1 MSKDHLERRAYRK
14 SPGRQY
20 GYEYDPLSSQYQ
32 VGQSQG
38 GANSSVEDAR
48 SAQRLAQRP
57 DPRRTRQLLRQNILA
72 SKLKGSGELEDELQ
86 ERDTPDYAF
95 DEGTLPPRG
104 MVRTPHVTRRFS
116 TGEDEEYL
124 DEYEG
129 RAESQS
135 NRDRYRSPQ
144 EEDARGYAAARR
156 AAEVERRHE
165 PGDDWQEFDFVDPDI
180 GYEDPLDQR
189 VGYAETPPLARRAPE
204 TSRRSLR
211 PVRPQPDYDDEE
223 EEEEEEA
230 PRRKPGERGKIRRRV
245 LLGLG
250 IGAVAAGGIAAYEL
264 APRIPGALSQ
274 AGTNIEHEIQNA
286 FNKGVAA
293 GADAARKEFITALD
307 SVEGVSLQ
315 AAIDSARLTRLAY
328 DAFVSP
334 VVTLAATITGDF
346 LNVTLRALIAGR
358 GWLARINQDND
369 TLAALQTV
377 LQTWVQKVNEV
388 PEQLQSITDTDLDG
402 AQSYLRGLQHTI
414 QQEQAKLNSSATPAP
429 TPTHGTKP
437 TATPTP

>member
-1 MSKDHLERRAYRK
+1 MSKENIERRTYRR

-20 GYEYDPLSSQYQ
+20 GYDYDPLRSQYQ
-32 VGQSQG
+32 VGQSQHG
-38 GANSSVEDAR
+38 TDSSAGNER
-48 SAQRLAQRP
+48 STQRLAPRP

-72 SKLKGSGELEDELQ
+72 SKLKNSGDLEEEMQ
-86 ERDTPDYAF
+86 ERDTPDYDF

-104 MVRTPHVTRRFS
+104 AERPSRVTRRIS
-116 TGEDEEYL
+116 TTEDDEYL

-129 RAESQS
+129 RADSRS
-135 NRDRYRSPQ
+135 NRGRYRSPQ
-144 EEDARGYAAARR
+144 EEYAREDGRGY
-156 AAEVERRHE
+156 VERRHE
-165 PGDDWQEFDFVDPDI
+165 PGDDWQDFDFVDPDI

-189 VGYAETPPLARRAPE
+189 VGYAEAPLARRAPE

-211 PVRPQPDYDDEE
+211 PVQPQPDFDEE
-223 EEEEEEA
+223 EYEEEEKEA
-230 PRRKPGERGKIRRRV
+230 PRRRPRKRGKIRRRA

-250 IGAVAAGGIAAYEL
+250 IGAIAAGGIAAYEL

-274 AGTNIEHEIQNA
+274 AGTNIEHELQDA

-293 GADAARKEFITALD
+293 GADAARKEFINALD
-307 SVEGVSLQ
+307 DVEGVSLQ

-334 VVTLAATITGDF
+334 IVTLAATVTGDF
-346 LNVTLRALIAGR
+346 LSVTLRALIAGR

-369 TLAALQTV
+369 TLAALQNV

-402 AQSYLRGLQHTI
+402 AQSYLRGLQRTI
-414 QQEQAKLNSSATPAP
+414 QKEQAKLNGQVTPTPAP
-429 TPTHGTKP
+429 THGTQ
-437 TATPTP
+437 PTPKH

>member
-1 MSKDHLERRAYRK
+1 MSKENIERRTYRR

-20 GYEYDPLSSQYQ
+20 GYEYDPLRSQYQ
-32 VGQSQG
+32 VGQSQNGADSSPG
-38 GANSSVEDAR
+38 GER
-48 SAQRLAQRP
+48 STQRLAQRP

-72 SKLKGSGELEDELQ
+72 SKKGSGALDEEMQ
-86 ERDTPDYAF
+86 ERDTPDYDF

-104 MVRTPHVTRRFS
+104 AERPSRVTRRIS
-116 TGEDEEYL
+116 PTEDEEYF

-129 RAESQS
+129 REDSRS
-135 NRDRYRSPQ
+135 NRERYRSPQ
-144 EEDARGYAAARR
+144 EYERGYA
-156 AAEVERRHE
+156 ERRHE
-165 PGDDWQEFDFVDPDI
+165 PGDDWQDFDFVDPDI

-189 VGYAETPPLARRAPE
+189 VGYAEPPLMRRAPE

-211 PVRPQPDYDDEE
+211 PVKPQPEFDEE
-223 EEEEEEA
+223 EYEEEEEA
-230 PRRKPGERGKIRRRV
+230 PRRKPRRRGKIRRRA

-250 IGAVAAGGIAAYEL
+250 IGAIAAGGIAAYEL

-274 AGTNIEHEIQNA
+274 AGTNIEHELQDA

-293 GADAARKEFITALD
+293 GADAARKEFINALD
-307 SVEGVSLQ
+307 NVEGVSLQ

-334 VVTLAATITGDF
+334 IVTLAATVTGDF
-346 LNVTLRALIAGR
+346 LSVTLRALIAGR

-369 TLAALQTV
+369 TLAALQNV

-402 AQSYLRGLQHTI
+402 AQSYLRGLQRTI
-414 QQEQAKLNSSATPAP
+414 QKEQAKLN
-429 TPTHGTKP
+429 GQV
-437 TATPTP
+437 TPTPAATPGKKQTPTSTH

>member
-20 GYEYDPLSSQYQ
+20 GYEYDPLRSQYQ
-32 VGQSQG
+32 VGQSQNG
-38 GANSSVEDAR
+38 TDSSAGDER
-48 SAQRLAQRP
+48 STQRLAQRP

-72 SKLKGSGELEDELQ
+72 SRLKSQGELEDEPP
-86 ERDTPDYAF
+86 ERDTPDYSF
-95 DEGTLPPRG
+95 DEDMQQPRSVERPPR
-104 MVRTPHVTRRFS
+104 VTRRFG
-116 TGEDEEYL
+116 TAED
-124 DEYEG
+124 DEYPDDYER
-129 RAESQS
+129 RAEP
-135 NRDRYRSPQ
+135 NRDRYRSAQ
-144 EEDARGYAAARR
+144 EEYTREDGRGYAAARR

-189 VGYAETPPLARRAPE
+189 VGYAEPPLARRAPE
-204 TSRRSLR
+204 AARRSLR
-211 PVRPQPDYDDEE
+211 PVQPLPDYDEE
-223 EEEEEEA
+223 DEEEEEEA
-230 PRRKPGERGKIRRRV
+230 PRRRPGERGKIRRRV

-264 APRIPGALSQ
+264 VPRIPGALSQ
-274 AGTNIEHEIQNA
+274 AGTNIEHELQNA
-286 FNKGVAA
+286 FNNGVAA
-293 GADAARKEFITALD
+293 GANAARKEFITALD

-414 QQEQAKLNSSATPAP
+414 QQEQAKLNSSATPTPAP
-429 TPTHGTKP
+429 TQGTKP
-437 TATPTP
+437 TPTP

>member
-1 MSKDHLERRAYRK
+1 MAKDTNERRAYRK

-20 GYEYDPLSSQYQ
+20 GYEYDPLRSQYQ
-32 VGQSQG
+32 VGQSQNG
-38 GANSSVEDAR
+38 TDSSAGDER
-48 SAQRLAQRP
+48 STQRLAQRP

-72 SKLKGSGELEDELQ
+72 SRLKSQEEIEDEPQ
-86 ERDTPDYAF
+86 ERDTPDYSF
-95 DEGTLPPRG
+95 DEDMPPRA
-104 MVRTPHVTRRFS
+104 VERPSRVTRRF
-116 TGEDEEYL
+116 GPAEDNEYPDD
-124 DEYEG
+124 DER
-129 RAESQS
+129 RADIQS
-135 NRDRYRSPQ
+135 NRDRYRSP
-144 EEDARGYAAARR
+144 EGEYAREDGRGYAAARR
-156 AAEVERRHE
+156 GAEGERRHE
-165 PGDDWQEFDFVDPDI
+165 AGDDWQEFDFVDPDI

-189 VGYAETPPLARRAPE
+189 VGHAEPPLARRAPE

-211 PVRPQPDYDDEE
+211 PVRPQLDYDDDE

-230 PRRKPGERGKIRRRV
+230 PRRRPRERGKIRRRV

-250 IGAVAAGGIAAYEL
+250 IGAVAAGGIAVYEL

-274 AGTNIEHEIQNA
+274 AGTNIEHELQDA
-286 FNKGVAA
+286 FNKGVAS
-293 GADAARKEFITALD
+293 GADAARKEFLTALD
-307 SVEGVSLQ
+307 SIEGVSLQ
-315 AAIDSARLTRLAY
+315 AAADSARLTRLAY

-414 QQEQAKLNSSATPAP
+414 QQEQAKLNSSATPTPAPTHSTKP
-429 TPTHGTKP
+429 TPTP
-437 TATPTP
+437 

>member
-1 MSKDHLERRAYRK
+1 MAKDNIERRVYRK

-20 GYEYDPLSSQYQ
+20 GYEYNPLNSQYQ
-32 VGQSQG
+32 VGQSQN
-38 GANSSVEDAR
+38 GADSAGDER

-72 SKLKGSGELEDELQ
+72 SKLKGPGELEDELQ
-86 ERDTPDYAF
+86 ERDTPDYDF
-95 DEGTLPPRG
+95 DEGTLPPRS
-104 MVRTPHVTRRFS
+104 VERPSRVTRRFS
-116 TGEDEEYL
+116 PAEDDEYL

-135 NRDRYRSPQ
+135 NRGRYRSPL
-144 EEDARGYAAARR
+144 EEYARDDRRGYAAAQRP
-156 AAEVERRHE
+156 AEVERRHE

-189 VGYAETPPLARRAPE
+189 VGYAEPPLARRAPE

-211 PVRPQPDYDDEE
+211 PVRPQADYDEE
-223 EEEEEEA
+223 EDEEEQEA
-230 PRRKPGERGKIRRRV
+230 PRRRPRERGKIRRRV

-264 APRIPGALSQ
+264 VPRIPGALSQ
-274 AGTNIEHEIQNA
+274 AGTNIEHELQDA

-293 GADAARKEFITALD
+293 GADAARKEFLTALD

-334 VVTLAATITGDF
+334 IVTLAATVTGDF
-346 LNVTLRALIAGR
+346 LNITLRALIAGR
-358 GWLARINQDND
+358 GWLARINQDSD

-414 QQEQAKLNSSATPAP
+414 QQEQAKLNSKATPTPAP
-429 TPTHGTKP
+429 TQGTK
-437 TATPTP
+437 TTPKH